1 MHVKKSEVHERL
13 ETFLRVKAT

>member
-1 MHVKKSEVHERL
+1 MHVKKSEIHERL

>member
-1 MHVKKSEVHERL
+1 MRVKKSEIHERL